1 MWCLAGFVEKND
13 LPHEVSFFA
22 VPGSAYGSL
31 AARQMKYSLY
41 SYWHKGES
49 AYAPAIVDDGANKPP
64 PPGRFKRSGSAKPN
78 EDLLEPRV
86 EKATW
91 HERLMQTL
99 LALESR
105 RTRGNTQFNIS
116 PAHQRYLDASAIW
129 RLQLA
134 CALDPGDPVLYE
146 ILNLAL
152 STKQAHSETVRLQ
165 LLALVDRAIKKSSS
179 PQAGMLDQLTAIGA
193 AIDRLNELQSPELK
207 TKDEAAIR
215 YYWDVVQKGLGR
227 YETIRK
233 QADDEGWWD
242 GISMVRQQEI
252 ESHAGLLKRIASGI
266 GKIVNPAKAKGME
279 PHN

>member
-1 MWCLAGFVEKND
+1 MWCLAGFVDQND
-13 LPHEVSFFA
+13 RPHEASFFA

-64 PPGRFKRSGSAKPN
+64 PPGRFKRSGPAKP
-78 EDLLEPRV
+78 DADSLAPRF
-86 EKATW
+86 EKGTW

-152 STKQAHSETVRLQ
+152 STRQAHSEVVRLQ
-165 LLALVDRAIKKSSS
+165 LVALVDRAIKKSSS

-193 AIDRLNELQSPELK
+193 AIDRLNELLSPDLK

-215 YYWDVVQKGLGR
+215 YYWDVVQKGLVR
-227 YETIRK
+227 YEAIRK
-233 QADDEGWWD
+233 QAGDEGWWD

-266 GKIVNPAKAKGME
+266 GKIVNRTKA
-279 PHN
+279 